1 MVQGWLT
8 AFHARHEDPDGI
20 EDDSAFARPLHPDI
34 NSEFENI
41 KARAQAKTTVFNACM
56 HIINQSGW
64 GTMQEIAMKTATVE
78 DFELT
83 IKALSIDDFRPFM
96 RRMIEMRIQRQSY
109 DAHFGSATERFV
121 EACRKIA
128 NDPKTGRLGNI
139 VKRMFD
145 GAKLGAE
152 LTIQVKP
159 SSVNADMST
168 SQLS

>member
-1 MVQGWLT
+1 
-8 AFHARHEDPDGI
+8 
-20 EDDSAFARPLHPDI
+20 
-34 NSEFENI
+34 
-41 KARAQAKTTVFNACM
+41 M
-56 HIINQSGW
+56 HIIKQSGW
-64 GTMQEIAMKTATVE
+64 GTMQEIAVKTATVE
-78 DFELT
+78 DFEST
-83 IKALSIDDFRPFM
+83 INGLPIDDFRPFM

-128 NDPKTGRLGNI
+128 NDPKTGRLGII

-152 LTIQVKP
+152 LTIQVTP
-159 SSVNADMST
+159 SSSNADTST